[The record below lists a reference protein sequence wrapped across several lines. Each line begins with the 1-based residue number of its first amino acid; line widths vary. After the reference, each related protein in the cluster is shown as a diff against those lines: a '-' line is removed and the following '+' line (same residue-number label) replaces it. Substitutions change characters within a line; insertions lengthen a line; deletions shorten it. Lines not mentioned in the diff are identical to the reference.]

1 MHDRELCLEVL
12 RQIEGAAIKIGSR
25 FQVIHQASDFTDTP
39 AGVEKLDS
47 ICMMLIVIGESLKN
61 LEKITGG
68 TLLSQY
74 PEVDWKKAM
83 GMRDIITHHYADLHA
98 ETVFY
103 TCKRKIPPLLETV
116 RKITRDLQ

>member
-12 RQIEGAAIKIGSR
+12 RQIEGAATKISNR
-25 FQVIHQASDFTDTP
+25 FKVIHQASDFTDSP

-47 ICMMLIVIGESLKN
+47 ICMMLIVLGESLKN

-68 TLLSQY
+68 TLLSKY

-116 RKITRDLQ
+116 RKITQDLQ

>member
-1 MHDRELCLEVL
+1 LTGILLAALHARLHRNFGEVEQNG
-12 RQIEGAAIKIGSR
+12 RVCGRWG
-25 FQVIHQASDFTDTP
+25 
-39 AGVEKLDS
+39 
-47 ICMMLIVIGESLKN
+47 
-61 LEKITGG
+61 
-68 TLLSQY
+68 LLVGYLLPQY

-116 RKITRDLQ
+116 RKIIQDLQ

>member
-12 RQIEGAAIKIGSR
+12 RQIEGAAIKIGGR
-25 FQVIHQASDFTDTP
+25 FKVIHQASDFTDTP

-68 TLLSQY
+68 KLLSQY

-116 RKITRDLQ
+116 RKITRDLR